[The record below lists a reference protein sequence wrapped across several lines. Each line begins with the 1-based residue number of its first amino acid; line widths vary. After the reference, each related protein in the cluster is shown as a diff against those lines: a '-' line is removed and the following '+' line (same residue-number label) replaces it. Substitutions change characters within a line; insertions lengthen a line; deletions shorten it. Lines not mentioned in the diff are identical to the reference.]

1 MENYELRNEYAE
13 IIRDELNIKKIK
25 TEKGEEF
32 KVELDTHITEELKK
46 EGQYRELL
54 RAVQDI
60 RKKNGL
66 NPNDMVTLI
75 ISTNTDG
82 QELINKFNKELMKA
96 VSAKDIVIK
105 ENDGTEIKI
114 DELAFKIVIKK

>member
-1 MENYELRNEYAE
+1 
-13 IIRDELNIKKIK
+13 
-25 TEKGEEF
+25 
-32 KVELDTHITEELKK
+32 
-46 EGQYRELL
+46 
-54 RAVQDI
+54 
-60 RKKNGL
+60 
-66 NPNDMVTLI
+66 MVTLI